1 MAFGIISLVWHFFA
15 RYCCDV
21 YIEKEL
27 SAADDIESYFMA
39 PSTRGTRSEQTLA
52 KAEEAPIIMA
62 AIVDRIMYRNCAY
75 GTGYREAYRER

>member
-21 YIEKEL
+21 HLEKEL

-39 PSTRGTRSEQTLA
+39 PSTTGTRSEQTLA
-52 KAEEAPIIMA
+52 KAEETAVIMA
-62 AIVDRIMYRNCAY
+62 AIVDCLMYRHCAN
-75 GTGYREAYRER
+75 GTGCREAYRE